1 MTKNQAT
8 NRQQT
13 KSLLLSPLKLGKTMK
28 NVGRLRVILAVLA
41 KHGLSNLV
49 ERINLGNFLNSGI
62 KDSEKELLSVP
73 TRLRMSFEELGPTFV
88 KFGQLLATRPD
99 LVPQD
104 FIDEMSILH
113 DQVQPLPFNTI
124 TDVISE
130 ELGSDWQ
137 KHFKSI
143 SENVLG
149 SASIAQVHLAELQ
162 SGAKVVLKVQRP
174 GILLK
179 INDDLN
185 VLYFIAELI
194 EKYIPEA
201 RPFNPVGMVDEY
213 FKTLQLETNFIVE
226 ANNIRRFKENF
237 KDNLNVIIPEV
248 HFPLTTER
256 VLTMQA
262 IDGKPLSQMHDLSE
276 IAEKYNSTADKIIEI
291 GLKAYLKM
299 VFVDGFFHGDLHPG
313 NFFILRDNKI
323 GLVDFGVVG
332 RLNFKTQSAIV
343 NMLMAL
349 SKEDY
354 LRLAYEYVDLAPYSD
369 QVNVDL
375 FAKELQAIIAPYF
388 GLTLKNINVGKILL
402 SSSSVAARHGLS
414 VPTELMLFF
423 KSIISIESLGQKIS
437 KDFDFLAFTLT
448 QVNEVAENF
457 LQPVKV
463 ANEASLIFRES
474 RNFVS
479 ALPRQLNLMMRKM
492 NSPDYR
498 SKIQLEDF
506 SEFKDTFFK
515 SFTLLFLGI
524 VIAALLISSTLLY
537 SQPTQWIVAGMPGLS
552 FVGYVTSLLL
562 GVYAAS
568 SLWSK

>member
-1 MTKNQAT
+1 
-8 NRQQT
+8 
-13 KSLLLSPLKLGKTMK
+13 
-28 NVGRLRVILAVLA
+28 
-41 KHGLSNLV
+41 
-49 ERINLGNFLNSGI
+49 
-62 KDSEKELLSVP
+62 
-73 TRLRMSFEELGPTFV
+73 MSFEELGPTFV

-113 DQVQPLPFNTI
+113 DKVQPLSFNTI

-149 SASIAQVHLAELQ
+149 SASIAQVHSAELL
-162 SGAKVVLKVQRP
+162 SGTKVVLKVQRP
-174 GILLK
+174 GILIK

-185 VLYFIAELI
+185 VLYFIAELMD
-194 EKYIPEA
+194 KYIPEV
-201 RPFNPVGMVDEY
+201 RPFNPIGMVDEY
-213 FKTLQLETNFIVE
+213 FKTLQLETNFVVE
-226 ANNIRRFKENF
+226 ANNLRRFKENF
-237 KDNLNVIIPEV
+237 KDHTNVVIPEV

-262 IDGKPLSQMHDLSE
+262 IEGKPLSQMHDLTE
-276 IAEKYNSTADKIIEI
+276 ISQKYNSTPDKIIEI

-313 NFFILRDNKI
+313 NFFILPNNKI
-323 GLVDFGVVG
+323 GLIDFGVVG
-332 RLNFKTQSAIV
+332 RLNFKTQTAIV
-343 NMLMAL
+343 NMLLAL

-369 QVNVDL
+369 KVNVDL

-388 GLTLKNINVGKILL
+388 GLTLKNVNVGKILL
-402 SSSSVAARHGLS
+402 SSSSVAARHGLT

-437 KDFDFLAFTLT
+437 KDFDFLTFTLS
-448 QVNEVAENF
+448 QVNDVAESLF
-457 LQPVKV
+457 QPVKI
-463 ANEASLIFRES
+463 ANEVGLIFRES

-479 ALPRQLNLMMRKM
+479 ALPRQLNLMMRKL
-492 NSPDYR
+492 NSPDYH
-498 SKIQLEDF
+498 SKVHLEDF
-506 SEFKDTFFK
+506 SEFKDTFLK

-537 SQPTQWIVAGMPGLS
+537 LQPSAWIVAGIPGLS
-552 FVGYVTSLLL
+552 FVGYIISAVL
-562 GVYAAS
+562 GLYAAYN
-568 SLWSK
+568 LWKK